1 MQYDGCT
8 IEDLGLDF
16 VVPGYQVELIKNGKY
31 TQLTIHN
38 LHVYVRVL
46 THWLLYEGVAKQMEA
61 LREGF
66 DSVFPSRNL
75 RVFQPDEL
83 EQVFCGSPKVSSRFV
98 LFNSI
103 LIKLSFYNR
112 ILSLAFKNS

>member
-1 MQYDGCT
+1 LEYDGCT

-16 VVPGYQVELIKNGKY
+16 VVPGYNVELIKNGKY

-83 EQVFCGSPKVSSRFV
+83 EQVFCGSPKVSIEVV
-98 LFNSI
+98 LCF
-103 LIKLSFYNR
+103 LIQ
-112 ILSLAFKNS
+112 